1 MVSYP
6 VNTPSGS
13 EVRLMTPDEQ
23 ERYTRQRDRYLKDNA
38 FTNVS
43 DVEDLDRLLTL
54 EIMVYRW
61 GIWLTQ
67 GWDYQESRINE
78 RELKD
83 SIKEYSTEIRMLKA
97 ALGIDRLNREK
108 DKGESLGQYVNNLL
122 RRAKEFG
129 YQRNKEYEKSVTMTW
144 ELINQI
150 QTYDRCDEQERREL
164 GLSPEQIVDWV
175 RKEVIPEWEAIQK
188 SFREAQTIWIKEV

>member
-1 MVSYP
+1 MAS
-6 VNTPSGS
+6 
-13 EVRLMTPDEQ
+13 DEQ

-97 ALGIDRLNREK
+97 SLGIDRVNREK

-150 QTYDRCDEQERREL
+150 QTHDRCDEQERREL

-175 RKEVIPEWEAIQK
+175 RKEVIPEWEAMQQ
-188 SFREAQTIWIKEV
+188 SFRETQTIWIKEV

>member
-1 MVSYP
+1 MS
-6 VNTPSGS
+6 PSGS
-13 EVRLMTPDEQ
+13 EVRLMEQDEKA
-23 ERYTRQRDRYLKDNA
+23 RYERQRDRYLKDNA

-43 DVEDLDRLLTL
+43 DLEDLDRLLVL

-67 GWDYQESRINE
+67 GWDYQQSRINE

-97 ALGIDRLNREK
+97 SLGIDRANREK

-129 YQRNKEYEKSVTMTW
+129 YQRNKEYEKSVTFLW

-164 GLSPEQIVDWV
+164 GLSPESIVDWV
-175 RKEVIPEWEAIQK
+175 RKDVIPEWENIQD
-188 SFREAQTIWIKEV
+188 SFRQAQTMWIKEI